1 MRETESGAWHLFCYD
16 TERGVW
22 YREDALHAQCF
33 AAVRGELYAI
43 DAASGALLALR
54 GTTGEPESSLPWM
67 AETGLLDYQTPERKY
82 VSRYTLTLRVT
93 AGAKIS
99 LWLRYDSEGDW
110 EKSGEVELFSNG
122 TAVIPVRPRRC
133 DHLQLR
139 ICGEGEVRLCALTR
153 ILETGS
159 DL

>member
-1 MRETESGAWHLFCYD
+1 M
-16 TERGVW
+16 
-22 YREDALHAQCF
+22 
-33 AAVRGELYAI
+33 
-43 DAASGALLALR
+43 
-54 GTTGEPESSLPWM
+54 
-67 AETGLLDYQTPERKY
+67 
-82 VSRYTLTLRVT
+82 T